1 MKKKLPPRRS
11 DCPITYALD
20 FIGDKWTLV
29 VLRDLIIVRKRQF
42 RDFLASDEKIASNIL
57 SSRLK
62 LLEAAGM
69 VTRRGDPEHARHV
82 IYEPSEKG
90 FDLLPTM
97 LEMVRWSA
105 KYDSRTAA
113 PPAIVRRIAR
123 DRDAYIAEIRSS
135 EEGARRMATSS
146 SKTHMTDKRL
156 RAFVLEVT
164 ATLLEGKPH
173 RTPGLGTFATCTR
186 RASKGR
192 AACKMAM
199 FRASA
204 ELREYASG
212 GPPPAVSGRHAEA
225 ATVIIEAM
233 QSEMG
238 VNVPLLGRMAVV
250 PVPGKK
256 PKLIFHG
263 AEELN
268 DVLAAS

>member
-82 IYEPSEKG
+82 IYEPTEKG

-173 RTPGLGTFATCTR
+173 RTPGLGTFASFSTSSIVSLGSSERLPRFRSKSAIR
-186 RASKGR
+186 RCVR
-192 AACKMAM
+192 
-199 FRASA
+199 
-204 ELREYASG
+204 
-212 GPPPAVSGRHAEA
+212 VSNQDLKEPWIG
-225 ATVIIEAM
+225 
-233 QSEMG
+233 SY
-238 VNVPLLGRMAVV
+238 
-250 PVPGKK
+250 
-256 PKLIFHG
+256 
-263 AEELN
+263 
-268 DVLAAS
+268 